1 MEKFRQADL
10 ILGDSRYVFLFL
22 FVENF
27 CILDNFVSIFT
38 NKKHFLMYESL
49 ISLVSPA
56 KKRVIIAITL

>member
-27 CILDNFVSIFT
+27 CILDNFVFIFT
-38 NKKHFLMYESL
+38 DKKHFFMYESL
-49 ISLVSPA
+49 I
-56 KKRVIIAITL
+56 K